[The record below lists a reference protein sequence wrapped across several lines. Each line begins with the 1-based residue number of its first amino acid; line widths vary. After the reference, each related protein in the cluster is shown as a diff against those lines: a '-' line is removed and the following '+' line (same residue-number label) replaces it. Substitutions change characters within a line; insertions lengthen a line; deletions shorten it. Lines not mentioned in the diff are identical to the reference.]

1 MRVTDTLPAP
11 RRFTYLRVPGSHDH
25 KYTRGVLSVW
35 AGSETYPG
43 AAVLTCAA
51 AVRTGAGMVRLMAP
65 RRVQD
70 LVLAARP
77 EVVPATGRC
86 QALVV
91 GPGTDPADEP
101 RMRELRDVLRQLVR
115 TPLPVNAVDAS
126 LGGGPG
132 AESVGGA
139 PGGVPDAGEDVV
151 SPYAPGT
158 TARRGAGPLAP
169 VPQGVLPAV
178 VDAGALSLLPGLLE
192 GGTRLT
198 HTTVLTPHAGEA
210 ADLLSGLGRPTERAQ
225 VEAAQEDAARR
236 LAIRTGATVLL
247 KGARCVIAT
256 PRDTPPRSRR
266 PSRLWTAGPGPAWL
280 ATAGSG
286 DVLAGILGAVLAGAQ
301 ADTEGGTLPPPS
313 AGGLTTAVQMPLPR
327 VRGAVGLAVRLHRLA
342 AQAAAG
348 PGGGAGAGGGG
359 GGGGRGRAPGG
370 GRRGPGARGGGG
382 PASGVASSVSQAPGP
397 GHAVAAM
404 DLACELPGIIEDLYR
419 AEGPLL
425 LANEEERWLALG
437 GVTGT
442 Q

>member
-132 AESVGGA
+132 AEPVGGDSVGDE
-139 PGGVPDAGEDVV
+139 PGGVPVAGEDVA
-151 SPYAPGT
+151 SPYASGT
-158 TARRGAGPLAP
+158 TERRGAGPLGP

-247 KGARCVIAT
+247 KSARCVIAT

-327 VRGAVGLAVRLHRLA
+327 VRGAVGLAVRLHRL
-342 AQAAAG
+342 
-348 PGGGAGAGGGG
+348 GAEA
-359 GGGGRGRAPGG
+359 
-370 GRRGPGARGGGG
+370 
-382 PASGVASSVSQAPGP
+382 ASGVASSVSQAPGP

>member
-11 RRFTYLRVPGSHDH
+11 RRFAYLRVPGSHDH

-132 AESVGGA
+132 AEPVGDESVGGVPRGA
-139 PGGVPDAGEDVV
+139 SVGGVLDAGEDVP
-151 SPYAPGT
+151 SPHAPGA
-158 TARRGAGPLAP
+158 TARRGAGPLDP

-198 HTTVLTPHAGEA
+198 HTTVLPPHAGEA

-342 AQAAAG
+342 AQAASG
-348 PGGGAGAGGGG
+348 TVGAEA
-359 GGGGRGRAPGG
+359 
-370 GRRGPGARGGGG
+370 
-382 PASGVASSVSQAPGP
+382 ASGVASSVSQAPGP

-425 LANEEERWLALG
+425 LANEEEKWLALG